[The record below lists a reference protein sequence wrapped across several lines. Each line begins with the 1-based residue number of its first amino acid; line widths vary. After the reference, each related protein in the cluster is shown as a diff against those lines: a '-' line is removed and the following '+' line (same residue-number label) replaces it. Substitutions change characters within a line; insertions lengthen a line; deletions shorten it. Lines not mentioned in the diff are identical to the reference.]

1 MIAGLVLAAGA
12 GTRFGAEPKQLADLG
27 GKPLLEWSVRA
38 QCNAYVLE
46 RVVVV
51 LGASADQIREAVD
64 FGRAEIVICDDWER
78 GQSASLRAGARA
90 LAGADKVVVTLG
102 DAPLVST
109 AVVERFAAEPPRT
122 RAVYEG
128 RPGHP
133 VVLGPAELE
142 ALAGAGSDDPRGA
155 RAPAGGHG
163 ARAPAGDQG
172 ARVPAD
178 QGARALLRGGPVIE
192 AAHLCC
198 GRDVDTPEDLEEIR
212 DAARAVL

>member
-12 GTRFGAEPKQLADLG
+12 GTRFGDEPKQLVDLAG
-27 GKPLLEWSVRA
+27 RPLLEWSVRA
-38 QCNAYVLE
+38 QCDARSLDRVL
-46 RVVVV
+46 VV
-51 LGASADQIREAVD
+51 LGSSADRIREAVH
-64 FGRAEIVICDDWER
+64 FGRAEIVICEDWEL

-102 DAPLVST
+102 DAPLVS
-109 AVVERFAAEPPRT
+109 ASVIEHFAAEPPRT
-122 RAVYEG
+122 RAAYKG

-133 VVLGPAELE
+133 VVLGRAELE
-142 ALAGAGSDDPRGA
+142 ALAADAGEPGGRAGSESRARDP
-155 RAPAGGHG
+155 
-163 ARAPAGDQG
+163 DQG
-172 ARVPAD
+172 
-178 QGARALLRGGPVIE
+178 GRALLRGGPVIE